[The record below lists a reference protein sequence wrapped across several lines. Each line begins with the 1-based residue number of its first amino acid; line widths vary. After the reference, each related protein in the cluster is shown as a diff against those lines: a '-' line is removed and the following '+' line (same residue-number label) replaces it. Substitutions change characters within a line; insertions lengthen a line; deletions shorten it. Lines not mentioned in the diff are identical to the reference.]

1 MNEIADVNIT
11 AAEAAAASSNTFN
24 MSWLMRH
31 AVLQILGVNSSPYF
45 CVKVWVSISNLVLLF
60 DRVAFRPTDQEEE
73 EEDPTTAT
81 IVVDVVVM
89 VVAAA

>member
-1 MNEIADVNIT
+1 MLILMLQQQQHHQTYSDILC
-11 AAEAAAASSNTFN
+11 
-24 MSWLMRH
+24 LMRH

-73 EEDPTTAT
+73 EEGPITAT
-81 IVVDVVVM
+81 IVVDVVVI
-89 VVAAA
+89 VVAVA